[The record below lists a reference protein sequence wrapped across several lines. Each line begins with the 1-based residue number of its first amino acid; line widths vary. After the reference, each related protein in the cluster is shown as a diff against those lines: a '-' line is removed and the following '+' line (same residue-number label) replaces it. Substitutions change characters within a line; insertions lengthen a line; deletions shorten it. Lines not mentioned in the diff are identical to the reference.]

1 MAVTN
6 CTSVCHLNVPVLDGH
21 DEEVDKPGE
30 GVLVHGVDV
39 GQVCQGEEE
48 DGGVACNGAV
58 THAGRLNLLLF
69 PVCLPD
75 GPLLLLVEGGGLW
88 MPCMGL
94 QPLVPCHGWV
104 IWGHELPCSAILV
117 LAVWQVARWSVVASG
132 S

>member
-1 MAVTN
+1 MCVKKEVKMPVTN

-58 THAGRLNLLLF
+58 THAGRLNLLLCF
-69 PVCLPD
+69 LRH
-75 GPLLLLVEGGGLW
+75 L
-88 MPCMGL
+88 
-94 QPLVPCHGWV
+94 
-104 IWGHELPCSAILV
+104 SAH
-117 LAVWQVARWSVVASG
+117 ATQS
-132 S
+132 